1 MNAAAPLVS
10 VIIPCFNARPM
21 LRSAVWSVIDQ
32 SYSNIEIIFVDNNS
46 TDRSVDVA
54 SQIARACARSMRIT
68 KCAAQGAN
76 NARNWG
82 HGFARGEFI
91 QWMDADDRLDRD
103 KIALQ
108 VAALERIPDDDIA
121 YGDWTARHIEA
132 GKPRSERRK
141 SLQQVSDQVHR
152 VLAGIW
158 YPPHL
163 YLLRRRAAQRLQD
176 VQAWWPERKVAT
188 DVEYCAIAA
197 LLGLRFRHVPGAHVH
212 YNIWSS
218 RQISGGTS
226 YTDRVAALEAIFRR
240 LREFARSDQAG
251 VALTRQHQVL
261 LNQDRHMWTMPRG
274 SACLVQLPDNR
285 FRLRHAR
292 TGKEIELGP
301 REVTIAKTVAALS
314 RPLASWHFALLLAEL
329 MPAVGG
335 DPAAVVLTLQRFQR
349 EGFCGRWTRSQRN
362 ERGRASGT
370 RIGGTAFYY
379 RRRPN
384 SSITQWPG

>member
-141 SLQQVSDQVHR
+141 SFS
-152 VLAGIW
+152 
-158 YPPHL
+158 
-163 YLLRRRAAQRLQD
+163 
-176 VQAWWPERKVAT
+176 K
-188 DVEYCAIAA
+188 
-197 LLGLRFRHVPGAHVH
+197 
-212 YNIWSS
+212 S
-218 RQISGGTS
+218 RTRCI
-226 YTDRVAALEAIFRR
+226 
-240 LREFARSDQAG
+240 ARSLESG
-251 VALTRQHQVL
+251 IHRTSICCVE
-261 LNQDRHMWTMPRG
+261 G
-274 SACLVQLPDNR
+274 LPSGC
-285 FRLRHAR
+285 R
-292 TGKEIELGP
+292 TCKPGGP
-301 REVTIAKTVAALS
+301 NA
-314 RPLASWHFALLLAEL
+314 
-329 MPAVGG
+329 
-335 DPAAVVLTLQRFQR
+335 
-349 EGFCGRWTRSQRN
+349 RSQP
-362 ERGRASGT
+362 T
-370 RIGGTAFYY
+370 
-379 RRRPN
+379 
-384 SSITQWPG
+384 SSIVRSPPC

>member
-141 SLQQVSDQVHR
+141 SSSASLGPGASRARWNLVSTAPLSAASKGCPAAAGRASLVARTQGRNRRR
-152 VLAGIW
+152 VLCDRRPARLALPSRARRPRSLQHLVFAPDFWRHILHGSRGGTGSDISTAAGI
-158 YPPHL
+158 
-163 YLLRRRAAQRLQD
+163 RS
-176 VQAWWPERKVAT
+176 
-188 DVEYCAIAA
+188 I
-197 LLGLRFRHVPGAHVH
+197 G
-212 YNIWSS
+212 SS
-218 RQISGGTS
+218 RG
-226 YTDRVAALEAIFRR
+226 
-240 LREFARSDQAG
+240 RS
-251 VALTRQHQVL
+251 
-261 LNQDRHMWTMPRG
+261 
-274 SACLVQLPDNR
+274 
-285 FRLRHAR
+285 
-292 TGKEIELGP
+292 
-301 REVTIAKTVAALS
+301 
-314 RPLASWHFALLLAEL
+314 
-329 MPAVGG
+329 
-335 DPAAVVLTLQRFQR
+335 DPAAPSPAQSRPAYVDHAAGLRVLGSVAGQSFSAPPCAHRQ
-349 EGFCGRWTRSQRN
+349 GN
-362 ERGRASGT
+362 RA
-370 RIGGTAFYY
+370 RTA
-379 RRRPN
+379 
-384 SSITQWPG
+384 